1 MGMGPPE
8 GPALP
13 LRRRLALAGI
23 LLALCPA
30 RPAQAQDRPLLTVV
44 DGARVRKA
52 VDGMLGLMGFLVVP
66 DMAASSIQVNRSSK
80 EGDTGLSLTQLG
92 SGFTV
97 DPSFPLYME
106 GFLGYSRV
114 DPRFLFSDGQTETR
128 LPVRWNSV
136 AASGGLGWDFP
147 LAEHLVLRQIVN
159 ISLGHV
165 ESDVSLF
172 ARYLNLKYDVNL
184 RFLKGGQLNNYGYG
198 GALVLDYS
206 LAREH
211 IEVDIEL
218 RYSQMLLQTF
228 ASSAAVQGQSV
239 PKTVGLWTRF
249 RFPTPYEVFSRPLR
263 TVFELSH
270 SEFFG
275 SEARTLGFETMTKVG
290 GGLEVDVGRY
300 EIGGLGLYA
309 QRVRMMGR
317 AVFGPHVRGV
327 SVGIGVSF

>member
-1 MGMGPPE
+1 VG
-8 GPALP
+8 LF
-13 LRRRLALAGI
+13 
-23 LLALCPA
+23 LALCPT
-30 RPAQAQDRPLLTVV
+30 RPALAQDQPLLTVV

-52 VDGMLGLMGFLVVP
+52 ADGMLGLMGFLVVP

-114 DPRFLFSDGQTETR
+114 DPRFVLSDGQTETR
-128 LPVRWNSV
+128 LPVRWNSIS
-136 AASGGLGWDFP
+136 ASGGLGWDFP
-147 LAEHLVLRQIVN
+147 LTEHLVLRPIVS
-159 ISLGHV
+159 ISLGHT
-165 ESDVSLF
+165 ESDISLL
-172 ARYLNLKYDVNL
+172 ARYADYKYDVNL
-184 RFLKGGQLNNYGYG
+184 RFLKGGQINNYGYG
-198 GALVLDYS
+198 GALVLDYA
-206 LAREH
+206 LYRERY
-211 IEVDIEL
+211 EVDVEL

-228 ASSAAVQGQSV
+228 GSSVAVRGESV

-249 RFPTPYEVFSRPLR
+249 RFPTPYEVFTRPLR
-263 TVFELSH
+263 TVVELSH

-309 QRVRMMGR
+309 QRVRLMGR

-327 SVGIGVSF
+327 SFGLGVSF

>member
-1 MGMGPPE
+1 M

-13 LRRRLALAGI
+13 LRRLAILAGLLLPLWSACPALAQS
-23 LLALCPA
+23 
-30 RPAQAQDRPLLTVV
+30 QAVLSVV
-44 DGARVRKA
+44 DGARVKQLS
-52 VDGMLGLMGFLVVP
+52 DGMLGLMGFLVVP

-114 DPRFLFSDGQTETR
+114 DPRFVFSDGQTQTR

-136 AASGGLGWDFP
+136 SASGGLGWDVR
-147 LAEHLVLRQIVN
+147 LTEHIVLRPIVS
-159 ISLGHV
+159 ISLGHT
-165 ESDVSLF
+165 ESDVSLL
-172 ARYLNLKYDVNL
+172 ARYLDLKYDVNL

-206 LAREH
+206 LYREGY
-211 IEVDIEL
+211 EVDVEL
-218 RYSQMLLQTF
+218 RYSQMLLQSF
-228 ASSAAVQGQSV
+228 ASSVAVRGESV
-239 PKTVGLWTRF
+239 PKTLGLWTRF
-249 RFPTPYEVFSRPLR
+249 RFPTAYEAFGRPLR
-263 TVFELSH
+263 SVFELSR

-275 SEARTLGFETMTKVG
+275 SEAKSLGFETMTKIG
-290 GGLEVDVGRY
+290 GGLEVDIGRY

-309 QRVRMMGR
+309 QRVRLMGR

-327 SVGIGVSF
+327 SFGLGISF

>member
-1 MGMGPPE
+1 M
-8 GPALP
+8 
-13 LRRRLALAGI
+13 
-23 LLALCPA
+23 
-30 RPAQAQDRPLLTVV
+30 V

-52 VDGMLGLMGFLVVP
+52 ADGMLGLMGFLVVP
-66 DMAASSIQVNRSSK
+66 DMAANSIQVNRSSK

-114 DPRFLFSDGQTETR
+114 DPRFVFSDGQTQTR

-147 LAEHLVLRQIVN
+147 LTEHIVLRPIVS
-159 ISLGHV
+159 ISLGHT

-211 IEVDIEL
+211 YEVDIEL

-249 RFPTPYEVFSRPLR
+249 RFPTSYEVFSRPLR
-263 TVFELSH
+263 TVVELSH
-270 SEFFG
+270 WEFFG
-275 SEARTLGFETMTKVG
+275 SEARDSRLRDYDEGRRRARGRCRPLRDRRPRPLCPARPDDGPRGLRAACPRRLGRHRRQLLTPG
-290 GGLEVDVGRY
+290 CGRH
-300 EIGGLGLYA
+300 
-309 QRVRMMGR
+309 R
-317 AVFGPHVRGV
+317 AV
-327 SVGIGVSF
+327 